1 MLSLLRLIPWQTLMV
16 ALQAGEDP
24 APAEITDP
32 ADETKAASEAEGEG
46 MDGEVPV
53 GEAPEL
59 PADAPAET
67 LPVETPPVETL
78 PAEPPVHKS
87 SDPIEALSDTAETAT
102 EAASQMLSW
111 IGSGQREAL
120 IAVALITGLTI
131 LQWFIRWGV
140 LKGIVRIPRV
150 DDYSITAVIQR
161 VIKRI
166 HVYFMVAVAFAI
178 TDAVLALPAAVSG
191 FVKIVVVLAS
201 VLQLAEMVQEFA
213 VSAIQRNVHRNTSDA
228 VALASAYNVIKWFIM
243 VVVWSIALLLIL
255 SNIGTDVT
263 ALLAG
268 LGIGGVAIGFA
279 AQGVFRDVFSSLS
292 IVIDKPFQVGD
303 MVRYN
308 DTWGAIEEIGLKTTR
323 IRARS
328 GEQIVISNTN
338 LLDCEIHN
346 MARMARRRIET
357 GFGVIYQTDP
367 ALAEQIP
374 DIVAEVVKSV
384 QGVEFERCGMSGFG
398 PSSLDYDVSF
408 FSLHPDYNRSM
419 AARSRVLLALLAA
432 FKKFGIEFAY
442 PTQTLFIE
450 GVEQPAE
457 PIRAIF
463 KQQS

>member
-1 MLSLLRLIPWQTLMV
+1 MLSLLKFIPWQLLMT
-16 ALQAGEDP
+16 AFQADEDP
-24 APAEITDP
+24 APEGAETKP
-32 ADETKAASEAEGEG
+32 DETVANSEGEAV
-46 MDGEVPV
+46 E
-53 GEAPEL
+53 GEAPTGDGTEL
-59 PADAPAET
+59 PEDAPVEST
-67 LPVETPPVETL
+67 PVETVPVDTL

-87 SDPIEALSDTAETAT
+87 SDPIEALTDTAETAT

-111 IGSGQREAL
+111 IGSGQRDAL
-120 IAVALITGLTI
+120 IAVALITGLTV

-150 DDYSITAVIQR
+150 DDYSIAAVIQR

-166 HVYFMVAVAFAI
+166 HVYFMLAIAFAI
-178 TDAVLALPAAVSG
+178 TDAVLPLPAAVSG
-191 FVKIVVVLAS
+191 FVKVVVVLAS

-228 VALASAYNVIKWFIM
+228 VALASAYNVIKWFITA
-243 VVVWSIALLLIL
+243 VVWSIAILLIL

-346 MARMARRRIET
+346 MQRMARRRLET

-374 DIVAEVVKSV
+374 DIVADVVKNV

-398 PSSLDYDVSF
+398 PSSLDYDLSF
-408 FSLHPDYNRSM
+408 FSLHPDFNRSM

-432 FKKFGIEFAY
+432 FKKYGIEFAY
-442 PTQTLFIE
+442 PTQTLYIE

-463 KQQS
+463 KQQE